1 MCDVAIVHAS
11 RELLV
16 PCPRCHAATPPSG
29 RFCTECGAAL
39 PAGDATPRTSRRQM
53 TVLFCD
59 LVGSTDLAQRIDPDD
74 LLVALQSYHELVREI
89 SARFG
94 GFVARIVGDGVD
106 VYFGYPVANEDDAA
120 RALHT
125 ALALAAEVPRIEVV
139 PGEPLALRIGVA
151 TGTVAVSVSQGV
163 ALAGLTPNLAARIQ
177 AAVPSGAI
185 GVAPSTR
192 RIAGRQFEF
201 DELGEH
207 ALKGFVAPVSI
218 AVLRGA
224 MSLDSRSA
232 WRGRE
237 TILPMVGRDAELAIL
252 LALWQRA
259 SAGHTCGALL
269 VGEAGMGKSRLVSAL
284 DNALPAQGH
293 TLLRLQCSPFHINS
307 ALQPFVLHLT
317 AAAGLARGDTA
328 TEQLDKL
335 EAQLAIAGIDDASEY
350 ALIAALLGVPADG
363 RYPPLAM
370 PAPMQLHL
378 TREALKHYFTGL
390 AHRQAGPHTEEMS
403 MSSRMG
409 PSEDRSLLVVFE
421 DMHWVDPTSLELVE
435 QLLVEGDDAPIMV
448 VMTARGEFQW
458 PGREGDDFVR
468 LAVHR
473 LTDADAKAVASQ
485 QPRLAELPADW
496 LAAIIERTDGVPL
509 FIEEMT
515 RVLLDRRAAQEGG
528 DAVART
534 VPDTLMD
541 LLTERLDRLP
551 PEGKLLAQ
559 VASVVGR
566 EFDRELLAA
575 TLPEEADALS
585 AGLQAMLD
593 SGLVLLGS
601 ADGEQLLFK
610 HALVED
616 TAYASLSPKRCAE
629 LHGKVA
635 DALLTRFMDRVERQ
649 PELAAR
655 HLSRALRRLEAAPWW
670 EAAGGQALSRGA
682 PREAAGHLRAGV
694 AVLDGIPAGTSGMER
709 DAAELGLLS
718 MLGPTT
724 MVLLG
729 PGSAEFGAVQERAY
743 GLSQALPEQPRL
755 FPTSYGW
762 CLFNWGR
769 ARLDTAMQ
777 LVDGLLHA
785 AAQRAD
791 DPEAVMAANNMAG
804 MVQFH
809 RGHSETARMH
819 LTTSTA
825 LYDPQ
830 RDAALYPVYMM
841 DFGVFGRFYLALATH
856 VLGDAEAARRIA
868 ADALQLAEG
877 LNQPHTMGFA
887 MLANFNTAV
896 MRGDV
901 DTALPMAERCIE
913 FASQFPFPEFIAM
926 ARFARGWAL
935 AHGQQRWEEGLID
948 VRAGIEGWQQTGF
961 ENWQPWFV
969 ALEAEIL
976 GKLGQQEIALQ
987 HIEQQFERIR
997 TNGER
1002 QFESLLLAEH
1012 AAALAAMPAQRAQA
1026 AQGFDRAAALAREQ
1040 GAAAW
1045 TERIAVRRAQALS

>member
-1 MCDVAIVHAS
+1 M
-11 RELLV
+11 

-29 RFCTECGAAL
+29 RFCGECGAPVPTEA
-39 PAGDATPRTSRRQM
+39 AAARTSRRQM

-74 LLVALQSYHELVREI
+74 LLVALQAYHELVRQT

-94 GFVARIVGDGVD
+94 GFIARIVGDGID

-125 ALALAAEVPRIEVV
+125 ALALTAEVPRIEVV
-139 PGEPLALRIGVA
+139 PGEPLAVRIGIA
-151 TGTVAVSVSQGV
+151 SGTVAVSVSQGV

-177 AAVPSGAI
+177 AAVPPGAV

-192 RIAGRQFEF
+192 RIAGGQFEF
-201 DELGEH
+201 DELGEYT
-207 ALKGFVAPVSI
+207 LKGFDAPVPI

-224 MSLDSRSA
+224 LALDSRSA
-232 WRGRE
+232 WRGRD
-237 TILPMVGRDAELAIL
+237 TSLPLVGRAAELATL
-252 LALWQRA
+252 LAHSERA
-259 SAGHTCGALL
+259 SAGRTCGAL
-269 VGEAGMGKSRLVSAL
+269 VIGEPGMGKSRLVSAL
-284 DNALPAQGH
+284 DSALPAHGH
-293 TLLRLQCSPFHINS
+293 TLLRLQCSPFHVNI
-307 ALQPFVLHLT
+307 ALQPFVLHLA

-335 EAQLAIAGIDDASEY
+335 EAQLAIAGLDDTNEY
-350 ALIAALLGVPADG
+350 ALIAALLGVPTEG

-370 PAPMQLHL
+370 PAPLQLHL
-378 TREALKHYFTGL
+378 TKEALKHYFTSL
-390 AHRQAGPHTEEMS
+390 AHRQTRPRAEQTSTPRQSGQYEV
-403 MSSRMG
+403 
-409 PSEDRSLLVVFE
+409 RSLLVVIE
-421 DMHWVDPTSLELVE
+421 DMHWIDPTSLELID
-435 QLLVEGDDAPIMV
+435 QLLASGGDAPILLL
-448 VMTARGEFQW
+448 MTARSEFQSPW
-458 PGREGDDFVR
+458 RDGADFVH
-468 LAVHR
+468 LTLQR
-473 LTDADAKAVASQ
+473 LTDAHAKAIARQ
-485 QPRLAELPADW
+485 QPQRDELPADW
-496 LAAIIERTDGVPL
+496 LDTIIERTDGVPL
-509 FIEEMT
+509 YIEEMT
-515 RVLLDRRAAQEGG
+515 RMLLDRRAAHAGG

-551 PEGKLLAQ
+551 ADGKLLAQ
-559 VASVVGR
+559 VASVIGR
-566 EFDRELLAA
+566 EFDRELLAV
-575 TLPEEADALS
+575 TLPQDTEALTS
-585 AGLQAMLD
+585 GLQAMLD

-601 ADGEQLLFK
+601 ADGERLVFK

-616 TAYASLSPKRCAE
+616 TAYASLPPRRCAE
-629 LHGKVA
+629 LHGRVA
-635 DALLTRFMDRVERQ
+635 DALLSRFRHRVERQ

-682 PREAAGHLRAGV
+682 PREAAGHLRAGL
-694 AVLDGIPAGTSGMER
+694 AVLEGTPAEASGLER

-743 GLSQALPEQPRL
+743 RLSQALPGQPRL

-769 ARLDTAMQ
+769 ARLDTAKQ

-785 AAQRAD
+785 AAQRAGD
-791 DPEAVMAANNMAG
+791 SEAVMAANNMAG

-809 RGHSETARMH
+809 RGHAETARMH
-819 LTTSTA
+819 LTTSTS
-825 LYDPQ
+825 LYEPR
-830 RDAALYPVYMM
+830 RDAALYPVYLM

-856 VLGDAEAARRIA
+856 VLGDADVARRIA

-901 DTALPMAERCIE
+901 AEALPMAERCIE
-913 FASQFPFPEFIAM
+913 FAGQFGFPEFIAM

-935 AHGQQRWEEGLID
+935 AHGQQRWDEGLAE
-948 VRAGIEGWQQTGF
+948 VRAGIAGWAQTGF

-969 ALEAEIL
+969 SLEAEIL
-976 GKLGQQEIALQ
+976 GHVGGQEVALQ
-987 HIEQQFERIR
+987 HIEQQLERIKM
-997 TNGER
+997 NGER
-1002 QFESLLLAEH
+1002 QFESLLLAER
-1012 AAALAAMPAQRAQA
+1012 AAALARQPGMREKA
-1026 AQGFDRAAALAREQ
+1026 ALDFDDAAALAREQ

-1045 TERIAVRRAQALS
+1045 VERIAARRAQVLS

>member
-1 MCDVAIVHAS
+1 
-11 RELLV
+11 
-16 PCPRCHAATPPSG
+16 
-29 RFCTECGAAL
+29 
-39 PAGDATPRTSRRQM
+39 M

-94 GFVARIVGDGVD
+94 GFIARIVGDGVD

-120 RALHT
+120 RALHA
-125 ALALAAEVPRIEVV
+125 ALALAAEVPRIEAE
-139 PGEPLALRIGVA
+139 PGEPLALRIGIA

-163 ALAGLTPNLAARIQ
+163 ALAGVTPNLAARIQ
-177 AAVPSGAI
+177 AAVPPGAI

-201 DELGEH
+201 DQLGEQT
-207 ALKGFVAPVSI
+207 LKGFDAPVSV
-218 AVLRGA
+218 AVLRRA
-224 MSLDSRSA
+224 LSLDSRSA

-237 TILPMVGRDAELAIL
+237 TSLPMVGRDAELATL
-252 LALWQRA
+252 LAHWQRA
-259 SAGHTCGALL
+259 SAGRTCGAL
-269 VGEAGMGKSRLVSAL
+269 VIGEPGMGKSRLVSAL
-284 DNALPAQGH
+284 DHALPAQGH
-293 TLLRLQCSPFHINS
+293 TLLRLQCSPFHVNS
-307 ALQPFVLHLT
+307 ALQPFVQHLT
-317 AAAGLARGDTA
+317 AAAGLARDDTA
-328 TEQLDKL
+328 SEQLDKL

-350 ALIAALLGVPADG
+350 ALIAALLAVPADG
-363 RYPPLAM
+363 RYAPLAM

-378 TREALKHYFTGL
+378 TKEALKHYFTGL
-390 AHRQAGPHTEEMS
+390 ARRQARPDSG
-403 MSSRMG
+403 R
-409 PSEDRSLLVVFE
+409 PSAAVQLGASEGRSLLVVFE
-421 DMHWVDPTSLELVE
+421 DMHWVDPTSLELVD
-435 QLLVEGDDAPIMV
+435 QLLASGEDAPMMLL
-448 VMTARGEFQW
+448 MTARGEFQS
-458 PGREGDDFVR
+458 PFRESDDFVR
-468 LAVHR
+468 LVLQR
-473 LTDADAKAVASQ
+473 LTDADAKAIASQ
-485 QPRLAELPADW
+485 QPHRDKLPADW
-496 LAAIIERTDGVPL
+496 LATIIERTDGVPL

-515 RVLLDRRAAQEGG
+515 RMLLDRQSGG

-541 LLTERLDRLP
+541 LLTERLDRLS
-551 PEGKLLAQ
+551 PEGKLLSQ
-559 VASVVGR
+559 VASVIGR

-575 TLPEEADALS
+575 TLPEESEALTT
-585 AGLQAMLD
+585 GLQAMLD

-601 ADGEQLLFK
+601 ADGEQLVFK

-616 TAYASLSPKRCAE
+616 TAYASLPPKRSAE
-629 LHGKVA
+629 LHGRVA
-635 DALLTRFMDRVERQ
+635 DALLTRFMDRVQRQ

-682 PREAAGHLRAGV
+682 PREAAGHLRAGL
-694 AVLDGIPAGTSGMER
+694 AVLNDVPVSASGLDR

-718 MLGPTT
+718 LLGPTT

-743 GLSQALPEQPRL
+743 SLSQALPEQPRL

-769 ARLDTAMQ
+769 AQLDTAKQ
-777 LVDGLLHA
+777 LVDGLLNA

-791 DPEAVMAANNMAG
+791 DAEAVMAANNMAG
-804 MVQFH
+804 MVHFH
-809 RGHSETARMH
+809 RGDAGTARMH
-819 LTTSTA
+819 LSTSTA
-825 LYDPQ
+825 LYQPQ

-856 VLGDAEAARRIA
+856 VLGDAASARRIA
-868 ADALQLAEG
+868 AEALQLAEG

-901 DTALPMAERCIE
+901 DEALPMAERCIE
-913 FASQFPFPEFIAM
+913 FASQFGFPEFIAM
-926 ARFARGWAL
+926 AQIARGWAL
-935 AHGQQRWEEGLID
+935 AHGQQRWEEGLAD
-948 VRAGIEGWQQTGF
+948 VRAGIAGWAQTGF

-969 ALEAEIL
+969 SLEAEIL
-976 GKLGQQEIALQ
+976 GNLGQQETALQ
-987 HIEQQFERIR
+987 DIEQQLERIR
-997 TNGER
+997 ANGER

-1012 AAALAAMPAQRAQA
+1012 AAALAPLPSKREEA
-1026 AQGFDRAAALAREQ
+1026 ALGFDRAEALAREQ

-1045 TERIAVRRAQALS
+1045 VERITMRRAQALS